1 MSHQRALEL
10 LRQGV
15 GVNTANFHDNQW
27 EAIDTLV
34 NHRKRLICVQRT
46 GWGKSSVYFISTKMM
61 REQGHGPT
69 IIISPLL
76 ALMRNQIE
84 SAAKYGVA
92 LGTVNSS
99 QTRAQNDVNKAQLL
113 AGNLDALIIAPEQL
127 ANQEFIDNV
136 IIPSN
141 PGFFVIDEAHCIS
154 DWGHDFRPD
163 YRRISRV
170 LGNIADT
177 PVLATTATATSR
189 VVEDVVEQLRVEG
202 QQIELLRGQLTRES
216 IHLQNIYLDKRSKR
230 LAWLAHTIPQIEGT
244 GIVYATTINDAF
256 LVAEWLRSCGI
267 AAEGYAG
274 SIPDLSKADSS
285 LKREQLE
292 RQLLNNEIKVL
303 VSTSALGMGFDKGD
317 LAFVFHYQS
326 AGSVVSYYQ
335 QVGRAGRSIDDAYG
349 VLLSGDE
356 DEEIQN
362 YFIREAFPKEE
373 LVRDMLMLL
382 EEDSCDGLK
391 QAGLEAQLNYA
402 PKKIE
407 AALKFL
413 QAEFPTPIV
422 KEGTLYKRTINPY
435 ALPTDM
441 IQRLSERKTGEW
453 QEIQAYLQS
462 GQCLMQVLASALDD
476 NLAAPC
482 GKCAN
487 CDPDNA
493 FDATYPQELGQQ
505 AFEFLSNTMIEI
517 EPKKQVG
524 NGHAQAAERFPVYD
538 FGYKFGALAH
548 EPGAALCHWGE
559 AGWGEIAAA
568 GKRAHAF
575 DPRLADACI
584 KMINERWQPNPMPT
598 WVTYVPSQNYP
609 KLVKDFAELV
619 AQKLGLVCIETVV
632 KVNQNQP
639 QKRME
644 NSDFRCKN
652 LDGAF
657 AIQNVREGEPVLLID
672 DASDSGWTFAVIAA
686 LLRREESGPVFPMAV
701 MSTKSN

>member
-1 MSHQRALEL
+1 MNQHRALEL

-15 GVNTANFHDNQW
+15 GSQMADFHTDQW
-27 EAIDTLV
+27 EAIDTIV

-46 GWGKSSVYFISTKMM
+46 GWGKSSVYFISTKLI

-84 SAAKYGVA
+84 SAAKYGVV

-99 QTRAQNDVNKAQLL
+99 QTREKNDLNKQQLL
-113 AGNLDALIIAPEQL
+113 SGHLDALIIAPEQL
-127 ANQEFIDNV
+127 ANQEFVDDV

-163 YRRISRV
+163 YRRISRI

-177 PVLATTATATSR
+177 PVLATTATATKS
-189 VVEDVVEQLRVEG
+189 VVKDVVEQLQIEG
-202 QQIELLRGQLTRES
+202 QEIYLLRGQLTRES
-216 IHLQNIYLDKRSKR
+216 IHLQNIHLDKRSKR
-230 LAWLAHTIPQIEGT
+230 LAWLAHTIPQIAGT

-256 LVAEWLRSCGI
+256 LVAAWLRSCDI

-274 SIPDLSKADSS
+274 SIPGLSKAEGAI
-285 LKREQLE
+285 KREQLE
-292 RQLLNNEIKVL
+292 QQLLNDEIKVL
-303 VSTSALGMGFDKGD
+303 VSTSALGMGFDKGN

-356 DEEIQN
+356 DQEIQN
-362 YFIREAFPKEE
+362 HFIREAFPKEE
-373 LVRDMLMLL
+373 LVRDLL
-382 EEDSCDGLK
+382 ALLDEGSCDGLRK
-391 QAGLEAQLNYA
+391 ADLEAQLNYA
-402 PKKIE
+402 PMKIE

-413 QAEFPTPIV
+413 QAEYPPPIF
-422 KEGTLYKRTINPY
+422 KDGPLYKRTINAY
-435 ALPTDM
+435 SLPTEM
-441 IQRLSERKTGEW
+441 IQRLSDRKTGEW
-453 QEIQAYLQS
+453 QEIQDYLQS
-462 GQCLMQVLASALDD
+462 DQCLMQVLASALDD
-476 NLAAPC
+476 TLATPC

-493 FDATYPQELGQQ
+493 FESIYPQELGQQ
-505 AFEFLSNTMIEI
+505 AVEFLGNSMIDI
-517 EPKKQVG
+517 PPKKQVG
-524 NGHAQAAERFPVYD
+524 NGHVQAKIRFPIYD
-538 FGYKFGALAH
+538 FPYRLATLEH
-548 EPGAALCHWGE
+548 KPGAALCHWGE

-568 GKRAHAF
+568 GKRDHVF
-575 DPRLADACI
+575 DPKLADACI
-584 KMINERWQPNPMPT
+584 KMINERWNPDPMPT
-598 WVTYVPSQNYP
+598 WVTYIPSQNFP
-609 KLVKDFAELV
+609 SLVKDFAELV
-619 AQKLGLVCIETVV
+619 AEKLGLECVEAVV
-632 KVNQNQP
+632 KINQTAP

-644 NSDFRCKN
+644 NSYFRCKN
-652 LDGAF
+652 IDGAF
-657 AIQNVREGEPVLLID
+657 AVKNVREGEPVLLID

-701 MSTKSN
+701 MSTKSK

>member
-1 MSHQRALEL
+1 MSQQRALEL

-15 GVNTANFHDNQW
+15 GSPTANFHEHQW
-27 EAIDTLV
+27 ESVDAIV
-34 NHRKRLICVQRT
+34 NQRCRLICVQRT

-99 QTRAQNDVNKAQLL
+99 QSREQNDVNKAQFLV
-113 AGNLDALIIAPEQL
+113 GNLDALIIAPEQL

-177 PVLATTATATSR
+177 PVLATTATATER
-189 VVEDVVEQLRVEG
+189 VVRDVVEQLHVEG
-202 QQIELLRGQLTRES
+202 QQVYLLRGQLTRES
-216 IHLQNIYLDKRSKR
+216 IHLQNIHLDKRSKR
-230 LAWLAHTIPQIEGT
+230 LAWLAHTIPQIDGT

-256 LVAEWLRSCGI
+256 LVAEWLRRCGI

-274 SIPDLSKADSS
+274 SIPGLTKVENT

-292 RQLLNNEIKVL
+292 QQLLNDEIKVL
-303 VSTSALGMGFDKGD
+303 VSTSALGMGFDKGN
-317 LAFVFHYQS
+317 LAFVIHYQS

-373 LVRDMLMLL
+373 LVRDLLALL

-391 QAGLEAQLNYA
+391 KADLEAQLNFA
-402 PKKIE
+402 PMKIE

-413 QAEFPTPIV
+413 LAEYPTPIV
-422 KEGTLYKRTINPY
+422 KEGSLYKRTINNY
-435 ALPTDM
+435 SLPTEM
-441 IQRLSERKTGEW
+441 IQRLSNRKTGEW

-462 GQCLMQVLASALDD
+462 DQCLMQVLASALDD
-476 NLAAPC
+476 TLAALC

-493 FDATYPQELGQQ
+493 FETTYPQELGQQ

-538 FGYKFGALAH
+538 FGYKFGALEH

-568 GKRAHAF
+568 GKRDHVF
-575 DPRLADACI
+575 DPKLADACV

-609 KLVKDFAELV
+609 NLVKDFAELV
-619 AQKLGLVCIETVV
+619 AQKLGLECVEAVV
-632 KVNQNQP
+632 KVNQTLP

-657 AIQNVREGEPVLLID
+657 AVQNVREGEPVLLID

-686 LLRREESGPVFPMAV
+686 LLRRERSGPVFPMAV

>member
-1 MSHQRALEL
+1 MSQQRALEL
-10 LRQGV
+10 LREGV
-15 GVNTANFHDNQW
+15 GSPIANFHEHQW
-27 EAIDTLV
+27 ESVDAIV
-34 NHRKRLICVQRT
+34 NHRSRLICVQRT

-84 SAAKYGVA
+84 SAAKYGVV

-99 QTRAQNDVNKAQLL
+99 QTREQSDVSKAQFL

-127 ANQEFIDNV
+127 ANQGFIDNV

-177 PVLATTATATSR
+177 PVLATTATATER
-189 VVEDVVEQLRVEG
+189 VVTDIFQQLHVEG
-202 QQIELLRGQLTRES
+202 HQVYLLRGQLTRES

-230 LAWLAHTIPQIEGT
+230 LAWLAHSIPQIQGT

-256 LVAEWLRSCGI
+256 LVAAWLRSCGI

-274 SIPDLSKADSS
+274 RIPDLSGAESAI
-285 LKREQLE
+285 KREQLE
-292 RQLLNNEIKVL
+292 QQLLNNEIKVL

-335 QVGRAGRSIDDAYG
+335 QVGRAGRSISDAYG

-356 DEEIQN
+356 DEKIQN

-373 LVRDMLMLL
+373 LVRDLLDLL

-391 QAGLEAQLNYA
+391 KADLEAQLNYA
-402 PKKIE
+402 PTKIE

-413 QAEFPTPIV
+413 QAEYPTPIV
-422 KEGTLYKRTINPY
+422 KEGPLYKRTITLY
-435 ALPTDM
+435 ALPTEM
-441 IQRLSERKTGEW
+441 IKRLSDRKTLEW
-453 QEIQAYLQS
+453 QEIQTYIHS
-462 GQCLMQVLASALDD
+462 DQCLMQVLASALDD
-476 NLAAPC
+476 TLAAPC
-482 GKCAN
+482 GTCAN
-487 CDPDNA
+487 CDPDTA
-493 FDATYPQELGQQ
+493 FQTTYPQELGQR
-505 AFEFLSNTMIEI
+505 AVEFLGNTMIDI
-517 EPKKQVG
+517 PPKKQVG
-524 NGHAQAAERFPVYD
+524 NSHAQATNRFQEYEFPYRL
-538 FGYKFGALAH
+538 GYLEHKS
-548 EPGAALCHWGE
+548 GAALCHWGE

-575 DPRLADACI
+575 DPRLADACVA
-584 KMINERWQPNPMPT
+584 MIINRWQPDPMPA

-609 KLVKDFAELV
+609 KLVKDFAELI
-619 AQKLGLVCIETVV
+619 AQKLGLKCVEAVI
-632 KVNQNQP
+632 KVNETLP

-657 AIQNVREGEPVLLID
+657 EVKNVCEGEPVLLID

-686 LLRREESGPVFPMAV
+686 LLRRAGSGSVFPMAV

>member
-1 MSHQRALEL
+1 MSQQRALEL
-10 LRQGV
+10 LREGV
-15 GVNTANFHDNQW
+15 GSPIANFHEHQW
-27 EAIDTLV
+27 ESVDAIV
-34 NHRKRLICVQRT
+34 NQRSRLICVQRT

-84 SAAKYGVA
+84 SAAKYGVV

-99 QTRAQNDVNKAQLL
+99 QTREQNDVNKDRFL
-113 AGNLDALIIAPEQL
+113 AGKLDALIIAPEQL

-177 PVLATTATATSR
+177 PVLATTATATER
-189 VVEDVVEQLRVEG
+189 VVTDVVEQLHVEG
-202 QQIELLRGQLTRES
+202 QQVYLLRGQLTRES
-216 IHLQNIYLDKRSKR
+216 IHLQNIHLDKRSKR
-230 LAWLAHTIPQIEGT
+230 LAWLAHTIPKIDGT

-256 LVAEWLRSCGI
+256 LVAAWLRSCGI

-274 SIPDLSKADSS
+274 SIPRLTKAEST

-292 RQLLNNEIKVL
+292 QQLLNDEIKVL
-303 VSTSALGMGFDKGD
+303 VSTSALGMGFDKGN
-317 LAFVFHYQS
+317 LAFVIHYQS

-335 QVGRAGRSIDDAYG
+335 QVGRAGRSINDAYG

-373 LVRDMLMLL
+373 LVRDLLDLL

-391 QAGLEAQLNYA
+391 KADLEAQLNHA
-402 PKKIE
+402 PMKIE

-413 QAEFPTPIV
+413 QAEYPTPIV
-422 KEGTLYKRTINPY
+422 KEGPLYKRTINAY
-435 ALPTDM
+435 SLPTEM
-441 IQRLSERKTGEW
+441 IQRLSNRKTGEW
-453 QEIQAYLQS
+453 QEIQDYLQS

-476 NLAAPC
+476 SLASPC
-482 GKCAN
+482 RKCAN

-493 FDATYPQELGQQ
+493 FEATYPQELGQR
-505 AFEFLSNTMIEI
+505 AVEFLGNTMIDI
-517 EPKKQVG
+517 PPKKQVG
-524 NGHAQAAERFPVYD
+524 NGQAQATTRFPKYD
-538 FGYKFGALAH
+538 FPYRLDTLEH
-548 EPGAALCHWGE
+548 ESGAALCHWGE

-575 DPRLADACI
+575 DPRIADACVA
-584 KMINERWQPNPMPT
+584 MINNRWQPDPMPT

-609 KLVKDFAELV
+609 ELVKGFAGLI
-619 AQKLGLVCIETVV
+619 AQKLGLECVEAVI
-632 KVNQNQP
+632 KVEDTAP

-657 AIQNVREGEPVLLID
+657 VVKNVREGEPVLLID

-686 LLRREESGPVFPMAV
+686 LLRREGCGPVFPMAV

>member
-1 MSHQRALEL
+1 MSQQRALEL

-15 GVNTANFHDNQW
+15 GSPTANFHEHQW
-27 EAIDTLV
+27 ESVNAIV
-34 NHRKRLICVQRT
+34 NQRCRLICVQRT

-99 QTRAQNDVNKAQLL
+99 QTRQQNTLNKQQLL
-113 AGNLDALIIAPEQL
+113 SGHLDALIIAPEQL
-127 ANQEFIDNV
+127 ANQEFVDNV

-189 VVEDVVEQLRVEG
+189 VVEDVVEQLRVAE
-202 QQIELLRGQLTRES
+202 QQIYLLRGQLTRES
-216 IHLQNIYLDKRSKR
+216 IHLQNIHLDKRSKR
-230 LAWLAHTIPQIEGT
+230 LAWLAHNIPKIEGT

-256 LVAEWLRSCGI
+256 LVAAWLRSCGI
-267 AAEGYAG
+267 EAEGYAG
-274 SIPDLSKADSS
+274 SIPGLSTAESAI
-285 LKREQLE
+285 KREQLE
-292 RQLLNNEIKVL
+292 QQLLNNEIKVL

-373 LVRDMLMLL
+373 LVRDLLALL

-391 QAGLEAQLNYA
+391 KADLEAQLNFA
-402 PKKIE
+402 PMKIE

-413 QAEFPTPIV
+413 LAEYPTPIV
-422 KEGTLYKRTINPY
+422 KEGSLYKRTINNY
-435 ALPTDM
+435 SLPTEM
-441 IQRLSERKTGEW
+441 IQRLSNRKTGEW

-462 GQCLMQVLASALDD
+462 DKCLMQVLASALDD
-476 NLAAPC
+476 TLAALC

-493 FDATYPQELGQQ
+493 FETTYPQELGQQ

-538 FGYKFGALAH
+538 FGYKFGALEH

-568 GKRAHAF
+568 GKRDHVF
-575 DPRLADACI
+575 DPKLADACV

-609 KLVKDFAELV
+609 NLVKDFAELV
-619 AQKLGLVCIETVV
+619 AQKLGLECVEAVV
-632 KVNQNQP
+632 KVNQTLP
-639 QKRME
+639 QKHME

-657 AIQNVREGEPVLLID
+657 AVQNVHVGEPVLLID

-686 LLRREESGPVFPMAV
+686 LLRREASGPVFPMAV

>member
-1 MSHQRALEL
+1 MSQQRALEL
-10 LRQGV
+10 LREGV
-15 GVNTANFHDNQW
+15 GSPIANFHEHQW
-27 EAIDTLV
+27 ESVDAIV
-34 NHRKRLICVQRT
+34 NQRSRLICVQRT
-46 GWGKSSVYFISTKMM
+46 GWGKSSVYFISTKIM

-99 QTRAQNDVNKAQLL
+99 QTQEQNDVNKAQLL

-127 ANQEFIDNV
+127 ANDEFVSDV

-141 PGFFVIDEAHCIS
+141 PGLFVIDEAHCIS

-189 VVEDVVEQLRVEG
+189 VVNDVVEQLRVAG
-202 QQIELLRGQLTRES
+202 QQIYLLRGQLTRES
-216 IHLQNIYLDKRSKR
+216 IHLQNIHLDKRSKR

-256 LVAEWLRSCGI
+256 LVAAWLRSCGI

-274 SIPDLSKADSS
+274 RIPGLIGAASA

-292 RQLLNNEIKVL
+292 QQLLNNEIKVL

-362 YFIREAFPKEE
+362 YFIREAFPREE
-373 LVRDMLMLL
+373 LVRDLLALL
-382 EEDSCDGLK
+382 EDDGCDGLK
-391 QAGLEAQLNYA
+391 KADLEAQLNYA
-402 PKKIE
+402 PMKIE

-413 QAEFPTPIV
+413 QAEYPTPIV
-422 KEGTLYKRTINPY
+422 KEGPLYKRTINAY
-435 ALPTDM
+435 SLPTEM
-441 IQRLSERKTGEW
+441 IQRLSNRKTVEW
-453 QEIQAYLQS
+453 QEIQDYLQS
-462 GQCLMQVLASALDD
+462 DQCLMQVLASALDD
-476 NLAAPC
+476 SLASPC

-493 FDATYPQELGQQ
+493 FEATYPQELGQR
-505 AFEFLSNTMIEI
+505 AVEFLGNTMIDI
-517 EPKKQVG
+517 PPKKQVG
-524 NGHAQAAERFPVYD
+524 NGHAQAAARFPEYD
-538 FGYKFGALAH
+538 FPYRLGTLEH
-548 EPGAALCHWGE
+548 ESGAALCHWGE
-559 AGWGEIAAA
+559 AGWGEIAAV

-575 DPRLADACI
+575 DPRLADACVT
-584 KMINERWQPNPMPT
+584 MINNRWQPVPMPT

-609 KLVKDFAELV
+609 KLVKDFAELI
-619 AQKLGLVCIETVV
+619 AQKLGLECVEAVIKVEETA
-632 KVNQNQP
+632 P

-657 AIQNVREGEPVLLID
+657 VVQNVREGEPVLLID

-686 LLRREESGPVFPMAV
+686 LLRREGCGPVFPMAV

>member
-1 MSHQRALEL
+1 MSQHRALEL

-15 GVNTANFHDNQW
+15 GSPTANFHTDQW
-27 EAIDTLV
+27 EAIDTIV
-34 NHRKRLICVQRT
+34 NHRNRLICVQRT
-46 GWGKSSVYFISTKMM
+46 GWGKSSVYFISTKLM
-61 REQGHGPT
+61 REQRHGPT

-84 SAAKYGVA
+84 SAAKYGVN
-92 LGTVNSS
+92 LGSVNSS
-99 QTRAQNDVNKAQLL
+99 QSKEKNDSNKEMLL
-113 AGNLDALIIAPEQL
+113 TGELDALIIAPEQL
-127 ANQEFIDNV
+127 ANDEFVAEV
-136 IIPSN
+136 IIPAN
-141 PGFFVIDEAHCIS
+141 PGLFVIDEAHCIS

-170 LGNIADT
+170 LANIADT
-177 PVLATTATATSR
+177 PVLATTATATGR
-189 VVEDVVEQLRVEG
+189 VVEDVVEQLGVEG
-202 QQIELLRGQLTRES
+202 REIYLLRGQLTRES
-216 IHLQNIYLDKRSKR
+216 IHLQNIHLAKRSQR

-256 LVAEWLRSCGI
+256 LVAAWLRSCGI
-267 AAEGYAG
+267 EAQGYAG
-274 SIPDLSKADSS
+274 SIPRLSKADSAIR
-285 LKREQLE
+285 REQLE
-292 RQLLNNEIKVL
+292 QQLLNNEIKVL

-356 DEEIQN
+356 DQEIQN

-373 LVRDMLMLL
+373 LVRDLL
-382 EEDSCDGLK
+382 ALLDEDSCDGLK
-391 QAGLEAQLNYA
+391 KADLEAQLNYA
-402 PKKIE
+402 PMKIE

-413 QAEFPTPIV
+413 QAEYPTPIFKV
-422 KEGTLYKRTINPY
+422 GPLYKRTSNAY
-435 ALPTDM
+435 SLPTEM
-441 IQRLSERKTGEW
+441 IQRLSDRKTGEW

-462 GQCLMQVLASALDD
+462 DQCLMQVLATALDD
-476 NLAAPC
+476 TLATPC

-487 CDPDNA
+487 CDPDDA
-493 FDATYPQELGQQ
+493 FESTYPQELGQQ
-505 AFEFLSNTMIEI
+505 AVEFLGNTMIDI
-517 EPKKQVG
+517 PPKKQVG
-524 NGHAQAAERFPVYD
+524 NGHVQAEKRFPEYD
-538 FGYKFGALAH
+538 FPYRLGTLEH

-568 GKRAHAF
+568 GKRDHVF
-575 DPRLADACI
+575 DPKLADACV
-584 KMINERWQPNPMPT
+584 KMIRERWNPDPMPT
-598 WVTYVPSQNYP
+598 WVTYIPSQNYP

-619 AQKLGLVCIETVV
+619 AQKLGLECIEAVV
-632 KVNQNQP
+632 KVNKTAP

-657 AIQNVREGEPVLLID
+657 EVQNVRAGEPVLLID

-686 LLRREESGPVFPMAV
+686 LLRQAESGPVFPMAV

>member
-1 MSHQRALEL
+1 MSQQRALEL

-15 GVNTANFHDNQW
+15 GSPTANFHEHQW
-27 EAIDTLV
+27 ESVVAIV
-34 NHRKRLICVQRT
+34 NQRCRLICVQRT
-46 GWGKSSVYFISTKMM
+46 GWGKSSVYFISTKLM

-99 QTRAQNDVNKAQLL
+99 QTREQNTLNKQQLL
-113 AGNLDALIIAPEQL
+113 SGHLDALIIAPEQL
-127 ANQEFIDNV
+127 ANQEFVDNV

-177 PVLATTATATSR
+177 PVLATTATATGR

-202 QQIELLRGQLTRES
+202 QEIYLFRGQLTRES

-256 LVAEWLRSCGI
+256 LVAAWLRSCGI

-274 SIPDLSKADSS
+274 SIPGLSKADSAI
-285 LKREQLE
+285 KREQLE
-292 RQLLNNEIKVL
+292 QGLLNDQIKVL
-303 VSTSALGMGFDKGD
+303 VSTSALGMGFDKGN

-356 DEEIQN
+356 DQDIQN

-373 LVRDMLMLL
+373 LVRDLL
-382 EEDSCDGLK
+382 ALLDEDSCEGLK
-391 QAGLEAQLNYA
+391 KADLEAQLNYA
-402 PKKIE
+402 PMKIE

-413 QAEFPTPIV
+413 QAEYPTPIV
-422 KEGTLYKRTINPY
+422 KEGPLYKRTINAY
-435 ALPTDM
+435 SLPTEM
-441 IQRLSERKTGEW
+441 IQRLSDRKTGEW

-476 NLAAPC
+476 TLASPC
-482 GKCAN
+482 GKCVN

-493 FDATYPQELGQQ
+493 FEATYPHEIGQR
-505 AFEFLSNTMIEI
+505 AVEFLGNTMIDI
-517 EPKKQVG
+517 PPKKQVAKS
-524 NGHAQAAERFPVYD
+524 HEQAANRFEN
-538 FGYKFGALAH
+538 YKLPLKLGILAH
-548 EPGAALCHWGE
+548 EPGAALCRWGE

-568 GKRAHAF
+568 GKRDHAF
-575 DPRLADACI
+575 DPKLADACV
-584 KMINERWQPNPMPT
+584 KMINERWNPEPKPT
-598 WVTYVPSQNYP
+598 WVTYIPSQNFP
-609 KLVKDFAELV
+609 SLVKDFAELV
-619 AQKLGLVCIETVV
+619 AQKLGLECIEAVV
-632 KVNQNQP
+632 KVIKTDP

-657 AIQNVREGEPVLLID
+657 EVQNVREGEPVLLID

-686 LLRREESGPVFPMAV
+686 LLRREASGPVFPMAV

>member
-1 MSHQRALEL
+1 MSQQRALEL

-15 GVNTANFHDNQW
+15 GSPTTNFHEHQW
-27 EAIDTLV
+27 ESVDAIV
-34 NHRKRLICVQRT
+34 NQRCRLICVQRT

-61 REQGHGPT
+61 RDQGHGPT

-99 QTRAQNDVNKAQLL
+99 QSLEQNDLNKTQLL
-113 AGNLDALIIAPEQL
+113 EGNLDALIIAPEQL
-127 ANQEFIDNV
+127 ANDDFVSNV

-141 PGFFVIDEAHCIS
+141 PGLFVIDEAHCIS

-170 LGNIADT
+170 LRNIADT

-202 QQIELLRGQLTRES
+202 QQIYLLRGQLTRES

-230 LAWLAHTIPQIEGT
+230 LAWLAHTIPQIQGT
-244 GIVYATTINDAF
+244 GIVYATTISDAF
-256 LVAEWLRSCGI
+256 LVADWLRSCGI

-274 SIPDLSKADSS
+274 SIPNLSKEDSVI
-285 LKREQLE
+285 KREQLE
-292 RQLLNNEIKVL
+292 QQLLNNEIKVL

-356 DEEIQN
+356 DHEIQSH
-362 YFIREAFPKEE
+362 FIREAFPKGE
-373 LVRDMLMLL
+373 LVRDLLALL

-391 QAGLEAQLNYA
+391 KADLEAQLNYA
-402 PKKIE
+402 PMKIE
-407 AALKFL
+407 AALRFL
-413 QAEFPTPIV
+413 QAEYPTPIV
-422 KEGTLYKRTINPY
+422 KEGPFYKRTINAY
-435 ALPTDM
+435 SLPTEM

-462 GQCLMQVLASALDD
+462 KQCLMQVLASALDD
-476 NLAAPC
+476 ELAAPC

-487 CDPDNA
+487 CDPNNA
-493 FDATYPQELGQQ
+493 FEEKYPEHLGQR
-505 AFEFLSNTMIEI
+505 AVDFLGNTMIDI
-517 EPKKQVG
+517 PPKKQVG
-524 NGHAQAAERFPVYD
+524 NGHAQAASRFREYD
-538 FGYKFGALAH
+538 FPYRLGILEH

-559 AGWGEIAAA
+559 AGWGEIAAD
-568 GKRAHAF
+568 GKRKHAF
-575 DPRLADACI
+575 EPRLAEACVA
-584 KMINERWQPNPMPT
+584 MIYNRWKPDPMPT

-609 KLVKDFAELV
+609 NLVKDFAELV
-619 AQKLGLVCIETVV
+619 AHQLGLECVEAVL
-632 KVNQNQP
+632 KVNHTEP

-657 AIQNVREGEPVLLID
+657 AVQNVRVGEPVLLID

-686 LLRREESGPVFPMAV
+686 LLRRQNSGPVFPMAV

>member
-1 MSHQRALEL
+1 MCQQRALEL

-15 GVNTANFHDNQW
+15 SSPTANFHEDQW
-27 EAIDTLV
+27 EAIDAVV
-34 NHRKRLICVQRT
+34 NLRSRLICVQRT
-46 GWGKSSVYFISTKMM
+46 GWGKSSVYFISTKLL

-84 SAAKYGVA
+84 SAAKYGVT

-99 QTRAQNDVNKAQLL
+99 QSPEQNTLNKQQLL
-113 AGNLDALIIAPEQL
+113 SGHLDALIIAPEQL
-127 ANQEFIDNV
+127 ANDEFVSGV
-136 IIPSN
+136 IIPAN
-141 PGFFVIDEAHCIS
+141 PGLFVIDEAHCIS

-177 PVLATTATATSR
+177 PVLATTATATGR
-189 VVEDVVEQLRVEG
+189 VVEDVVEQLSVEG
-202 QQIELLRGQLTRES
+202 QQIYLLRGQLTRES
-216 IHLQNIYLDKRSKR
+216 IHLQNIHLPKRSQR
-230 LAWLAHTIPQIEGT
+230 LAWLAHIILQIDGT

-256 LVAEWLRSCGI
+256 LVAAWLRSCGI
-267 AAEGYAG
+267 VAEGYAG
-274 SIPDLSKADSS
+274 SIPGLNKAENAV
-285 LKREQLE
+285 KREQLE
-292 RQLLNNEIKVL
+292 QALLNNRLKVL

-317 LAFVFHYQS
+317 LAFVIHYQS

-335 QVGRAGRSIDDAYG
+335 QVGRAGRNIDIAYG

-356 DEEIQN
+356 DQEIQN
-362 YFIREAFPKEE
+362 YFIREAFPKEA
-373 LVRDMLMLL
+373 LVHDLLGLL

-391 QAGLEAQLNYA
+391 KADLEAQLNYA
-402 PKKIE
+402 PMKIE
-407 AALKFL
+407 AALTFL
-413 QAEFPTPIV
+413 KAEYPTPIV
-422 KEGTLYKRTINPY
+422 KEGPLFKRTINPY
-435 ALPTDM
+435 ALPTEM
-441 IQRLSERKTGEW
+441 IERLSERKIGEW
-453 QEIQAYLQS
+453 QEIQAYLRENS
-462 GQCLMQVLASALDD
+462 CLMQVLAKALDD
-476 NLAAPC
+476 ELATPC

-487 CDPDNA
+487 CDPANA
-493 FDATYPQELGQQ
+493 FEATYPYDLGQR
-505 AFEFLSNTMIEI
+505 AVEFLGNTMIII
-517 EPKKQVG
+517 EPKKQAG
-524 NGHAQAAERFPVYD
+524 NGHAQAASRFQEYD
-538 FGYKFGALAH
+538 FPYRFGDLAH
-548 EPGAALCHWGE
+548 EAGAALCHWGE

-575 DPRLADACI
+575 DPRLADACVT
-584 KMINERWQPNPMPT
+584 MINERWQPNPMPT

-619 AQKLGLVCIETVV
+619 AEKLGLECIETVV
-632 KVNQNQP
+632 KVNETAP

-657 AIQNVREGEPVLLID
+657 VVQNVREGEPVLLID

>member
-1 MSHQRALEL
+1 MSQQRALEL

-15 GVNTANFHDNQW
+15 GSPLATFHEHQW
-27 EAIDTLV
+27 ESVDLIV
-34 NHRKRLICVQRT
+34 NKRCRLICVQRT
-46 GWGKSSVYFISTKMM
+46 GWGKSSVYFISTKIM

-84 SAAKYGVA
+84 SAAKYGIV

-99 QTRAQNDVNKAQLL
+99 QTREQNELNKAQLL
-113 AGNLDALIIAPEQL
+113 ADNLDALIIAPEQL
-127 ANQEFIDNV
+127 ANQEFVDEV

-189 VVEDVVEQLRVEG
+189 VVEDVVEQLKVEG
-202 QQIELLRGQLTRES
+202 QQIYLLRGQLTRES
-216 IHLQNIYLDKRSKR
+216 IHLQNIHLDKRSKR
-230 LAWLAHTIPQIEGT
+230 LAWLAHTIPQVAGT

-256 LVAEWLRSCGI
+256 LVAEWLRSCDI

-274 SIPDLSKADSS
+274 SILNLSKADSVIR
-285 LKREQLE
+285 REQLE
-292 RQLLNNEIKVL
+292 QQLLNNEIKVL

-335 QVGRAGRSIDDAYG
+335 QVGRAGRSIENAYG
-349 VLLSGDE
+349 VMLSGDE

-362 YFIREAFPKEE
+362 YFIREAFPQEE

-391 QAGLEAQLNYA
+391 QADLEAQLNFG

-413 QAEFPTPIV
+413 QAEFPTPII
-422 KEGTLYKRTINPY
+422 KEGSLYKRTINPY
-435 ALPTDM
+435 ALPTEM

-462 GQCLMQVLASALDD
+462 DQCLMQVLASALDD
-476 NLAAPC
+476 SLAAPC

-487 CDPDNA
+487 CMPYNA
-493 FDATYPQELGQQ
+493 FEATYPQELGLR
-505 AFEFLSNTMIEI
+505 AVEFLGNTMIEI
-517 EPKKQVG
+517 EPKKQAG
-524 NGHAQAAERFPVYD
+524 NGHAQAAARFPEYD
-538 FGYKFGALAH
+538 FPYRLGDLKH
-548 EPGAALCHWGE
+548 EIGAALCHWGE

-575 DPRLADACI
+575 DPRLAGACVE
-584 KMINERWQPNPMPT
+584 MINSRWQPNPMPT
-598 WVTYVPSQNYP
+598 WVTYVPSQNFP
-609 KLVKDFAELV
+609 NLVKDFAELV
-619 AQKLGLVCIETVV
+619 AQQLGLECIEAVI
-632 KVNQNQP
+632 KVNQTEP

-657 AIQNVREGEPVLLID
+657 AVQNVREGEPVLLID

-686 LLRREESGPVFPMAV
+686 LLRRAESGLVFPMAV

>member
-1 MSHQRALEL
+1 MSQQRALEL
-10 LRQGV
+10 LKQGV
-15 GVNTANFHDNQW
+15 GSPTAIFHKDQW
-27 EAIDTLV
+27 EAINAVV
-34 NHRKRLICVQRT
+34 NLRSRLICVQRT
-46 GWGKSSVYFISTKMM
+46 GWGKSSVYFIATKMM
-61 REQGHGPT
+61 REEDHGPT

-76 ALMRNQIE
+76 ALMRNQIQ
-84 SAAKYGVA
+84 SAAKYGVI

-99 QTRAQNDVNKAQLL
+99 QTREQNELNRQQLL
-113 AGNLDALIIAPEQL
+113 SGHLDALIIAPEQL
-127 ANQEFIDNV
+127 ANDEFVSEV

-141 PGFFVIDEAHCIS
+141 PGLFVIDEAHCIS

-177 PVLATTATATSR
+177 PVLATTATATTR
-189 VVEDVVEQLRVEG
+189 VVEDVLEQLRVEG
-202 QQIELLRGQLTRES
+202 REIYLLRGQLTRES

-230 LAWLAHTIPQIEGT
+230 LAWLAHTIPKIEGT

-256 LVAEWLRSCGI
+256 LVAAWLRSCGI

-274 SIPDLSKADSS
+274 SIPGLSKADSAI
-285 LKREQLE
+285 KREQLE
-292 RQLLNNEIKVL
+292 QALLNDQIKVL
-303 VSTSALGMGFDKGD
+303 VSTSALGMGFDKGN
-317 LAFVFHYQS
+317 LAFVIHYQS

-335 QVGRAGRSIDDAYG
+335 QVGRAGRSIDNAYG

-373 LVRDMLMLL
+373 LVRELLGLL

-391 QAGLEAQLNYA
+391 KADLEAQLNYA
-402 PKKIE
+402 PMKIE

-413 QAEFPTPIV
+413 LAEYPTPIV
-422 KEGTLYKRTINPY
+422 KEGSLYKRTINPY
-435 ALPTDM
+435 ALPSEM
-441 IQRLSERKTGEW
+441 IERLSDRKTEEW
-453 QEIQAYLQS
+453 QEIQAYLQD
-462 GQCLMQVLASALDD
+462 GNCLMQVLASALDD
-476 NLAAPC
+476 TLAAPC

-487 CDPDNA
+487 CDPSNA
-493 FDATYPQELGQQ
+493 FEATYPHEIGQR
-505 AFEFLSNTMIEI
+505 AVEFLGNTMIII

-524 NGHAQAAERFPVYD
+524 NGHAQAANRFQEYD
-538 FGYKFGALAH
+538 FPYRLGELEH

-568 GKRAHAF
+568 GKRAHVFA
-575 DPRLADACI
+575 PRLADACVA
-584 KMINERWQPNPMPT
+584 MINNRWQPDPMPT
-598 WVTYVPSQNYP
+598 WVTYVPSQNFP
-609 KLVKDFAELV
+609 SLVKDFAELV
-619 AQKLGLVCIETVV
+619 AQKLGLECVEAVV
-632 KVNQNQP
+632 KVNQTAP

-657 AIQNVREGEPVLLID
+657 AVQSVRESEPVLLID

-686 LLRREESGPVFPMAV
+686 LLRRAESGPVFPMAV

>member
-1 MSHQRALEL
+1 MSQLRALEL

-15 GVNTANFHDNQW
+15 CNPLASFHTDQW
-27 EAIDTLV
+27 EAIDTIV
-34 NHRKRLICVQRT
+34 NQRRRLICVQRT
-46 GWGKSSVYFISTKMM
+46 GWGKSSVYFIATKLM

-84 SAAKYGVA
+84 SAAKYGVM

-99 QTRAQNDVNKAQLL
+99 QSSEQNTLNKQQLL
-113 AGNLDALIIAPEQL
+113 SGHLDALIIAPEQL
-127 ANQEFIDNV
+127 ANDEFVSQV
-136 IIPSN
+136 IIPVN
-141 PGFFVIDEAHCIS
+141 PGLFVIDEAHCIS

-202 QQIELLRGQLTRES
+202 QEIYLLRGQLTRES
-216 IHLQNIYLDKRSKR
+216 IHLQNIYLPKRSQR
-230 LAWLAHTIPQIEGT
+230 LAWLANIIPQIDGT

-256 LVAEWLRSCGI
+256 LVATWLRSCGI
-267 AAEGYAG
+267 VAEGYAG
-274 SIPDLSKADSS
+274 SIPRLNKAESS
-285 LKREQLE
+285 VKREQLE
-292 RQLLNNEIKVL
+292 QQLLNNQLKVL

-317 LAFVFHYQS
+317 LAFVIHYQS

-335 QVGRAGRSIDDAYG
+335 QVGRAGRNINDAYG

-356 DEEIQN
+356 DHEIQN

-373 LVRDMLMLL
+373 LVRDLL
-382 EEDSCDGLK
+382 ALLDEDSCDGLK
-391 QAGLEAQLNYA
+391 KADLEAQLNYA

-407 AALKFL
+407 AVLKFL

-435 ALPTDM
+435 SLPTGM
-441 IQRLSERKTGEW
+441 IQRLSDRKRGEW

-476 NLAAPC
+476 TLATPC

-493 FDATYPQELGQQ
+493 FEPTYPQELGQR
-505 AFEFLSNTMIEI
+505 AVEFLGNTMIDI
-517 EPKKQVG
+517 PPKKQVG
-524 NGHAQAAERFPVYD
+524 NGHAQAASRFPQYNFSYL
-538 FGYKFGALAH
+538 FGELEH
-548 EPGAALCHWGE
+548 ELGAALCRWGE

-568 GKRAHAF
+568 GKRSHAF

-584 KMINERWQPNPMPT
+584 QMICERWNPDPMPT
-598 WVTYVPSQNYP
+598 WVTYIPSQNFP
-609 KLVKDFAELV
+609 GLVKDFAELV
-619 AQKLGLVCIETVV
+619 AKKLGLECVEAVV
-632 KVNQNQP
+632 KVNQTAP

-644 NSDFRCKN
+644 NSEFRCKN

-657 AIQNVREGEPVLLID
+657 AVQNVREGDPVLLID
-672 DASDSGWTFAVIAA
+672 DASDSGWTFAVIGA
-686 LLRREESGPVFPMAV
+686 LLRRGKSGPVFPMAV

>member
-10 LRQGV
+10 LKQGV
-15 GVNTANFHDNQW
+15 GSTTANFHTDQW
-27 EAIDTLV
+27 EAIDTIV

-46 GWGKSSVYFISTKMM
+46 GWGKSSVYFISTKLM
-61 REQGHGPT
+61 REKGHGPT
-69 IIISPLL
+69 VIISPLL

-84 SAAKYGVA
+84 SAAMYGVA

-99 QTRAQNDVNKAQLL
+99 QSNDENTLNKQRLL
-113 AGNLDALIIAPEQL
+113 AGQLDALIIAPEQL
-127 ANQEFIDNV
+127 ANDVFVSEV
-136 IIPSN
+136 IIPAN
-141 PGFFVIDEAHCIS
+141 PGLFVIDEAHCIS

-177 PVLATTATATSR
+177 PVLATTATATKR
-189 VVEDVVEQLRVEG
+189 VVEDVLEQLRVEG
-202 QQIELLRGQLTRES
+202 QQIYLLRGQLTRDS
-216 IHLQNIYLDKRSKR
+216 IHLQNIHLPKRSQR
-230 LAWLAHTIPQIEGT
+230 LAWLTHIIPQIQGT

-256 LVAEWLRSCGI
+256 LVAAWLKSCGI

-274 SIPDLSKADSS
+274 SIPGLSKADSAE
-285 LKREQLE
+285 KREQLE
-292 RQLLNNEIKVL
+292 QALLNNELKVL

-317 LAFVFHYQS
+317 LSFVIHYQS

-335 QVGRAGRSIDDAYG
+335 QVGRAGRSIENAYG

-356 DEEIQN
+356 DQEIQN
-362 YFIREAFPKEE
+362 YFIREAFPKRE
-373 LVRDMLMLL
+373 LVHDLLGLL

-391 QAGLEAQLNYA
+391 KADLEAQLNYA
-402 PKKIE
+402 PMKIG
-407 AALKFL
+407 AALTFL
-413 QAEFPTPIV
+413 KAEYPTPIV
-422 KEGTLYKRTINPY
+422 KEGPLYKRTVSAY
-435 ALPTDM
+435 SMPTEM
-441 IQRLSERKTGEW
+441 IERLSERKIGEW
-453 QEIQAYLQS
+453 QEIQAYLQES
-462 GQCLMQVLASALDD
+462 SCLMQVLAKALDD
-476 NLAAPC
+476 ELATPC

-487 CDPDNA
+487 CDPENA
-493 FDATYPQELGQQ
+493 FTSLYPHELGQK
-505 AFEFLSNTMIEI
+505 AVEFLGNTMIPI

-524 NGHAQAAERFPVYD
+524 NGHAQAASRFQEYNFPFRLGD
-538 FGYKFGALAH
+538 LAH
-548 EPGAALCHWGE
+548 EPGAVLCHWGE

-575 DPRLADACI
+575 DPRLAEACI

-609 KLVKDFAELV
+609 NLVKDFAELV
-619 AQKLGLVCIETVV
+619 AEKLGLECVEAVV
-632 KVNQNQP
+632 KIEKTLS

-657 AIQNVREGEPVLLID
+657 AVQNVRADEPVLLID

-686 LLRREESGPVFPMAV
+686 LLRRAESGPVFPMAI